1 MFELNIATLPN
12 SILYMEGMQLSYIK
26 VYVHIFNL
34 WHSHNSCFISNAE
47 FARRT
52 GLHRDTVINAIQ
64 FFEKN
69 GILKRVQKGTKR
81 YLVQATKFIETTEEE
96 PVDNSEKNCTN
107 SDRESELDQ
116 GGVGVRPPRGSELDH
131 HNNKLNTKS
140 KKSSCADAQKKPRSD
155 WKAQNET
162 VHPFAESKNQMAN
175 EAKHIEQHEAIKRA
189 PMPESLRS
197 LVKNISRRC

>member
-1 MFELNIATLPN
+1 MFELNLATLPN
-12 SILYMEGMQLSYIK
+12 SILYLEGMQLSYVK

-34 WHSHNSCFISNAE
+34 WHSHNSCFISNTE

-64 FFEKN
+64 FFEKH

-81 YLVQATKFIETTEEE
+81 YLVQASKFIETTDDE

-107 SDRESELDQ
+107 IDRESELDQ
-116 GGVGVRPPRGSELDH
+116 GGVGVRPPKGSELDH

-140 KKSSCADAQKKPRSD
+140 KKSSCASHVFQKPQLVDNRKIE
-155 WKAQNET
+155 NERKHDFAT
-162 VHPFAESKNQMAN
+162 KRDEVSCNAKFWGPGHPSW
-175 EAKHIEQHEAIKRA
+175 
-189 PMPESLRS
+189 ESLNGGDRKTS
-197 LVKNISRRC
+197 